1 MSAAKDDAG
10 VLMALVERVKEYRI
24 PNALALK
31 AKLDSGENLSDYDTD
46 MLERIIVDLEKAEPL
61 LARHPEYQTL
71 YERLAHLYKDISDKA
86 LENEMRS
93 S

>member
-1 MSAAKDDAG
+1 M
-10 VLMALVERVKEYRI
+10 VLVERVKDFRI
-24 PNALALK
+24 PNAIALK
-31 AKLDSGENLSDYDTD
+31 AKVDSGERLSDYDTD

-71 YERLAHLYKDISDKA
+71 YERLAHLYKEITDKA
-86 LENEMRS
+86 LKNEMGS